1 MMGCLESQWSRE
13 TSERITIEEA
23 ITGLI
28 SMIHSRLVKSSEVTK
43 YGANTT
49 IVYSRGAPLRS
60 PWRSWLGFPFLLL
73 LISLLSACGDLF
85 TPTPSTVGPIDSPT
99 VHSPPKITPSIMA
112 SGTFKEY
119 SLPLSNS
126 GLMRPAIDHTGR
138 IWFGEMGHNLLAVF
152 DPHTQKFQQIT
163 PPHGRSGIM
172 GVVVASDDTI
182 WFAEQYAN
190 YIGHVPD
197 PGLPGKT
204 LTLPSA
210 PNDLVLDNQGNAWFT
225 ELNANALGRLHIQ
238 SGQTQQYP
246 LATTKTTQALN
257 PYGITIDPQGNV
269 WFTEAS
275 TNQIGR
281 LDPKK
286 GQISYFSMQGSS
298 TPLMEITADAHGI
311 IWATSFSSGLLL
323 SFNPKTATFTP
334 YYAPSSGG
342 LYGITITPGGQ
353 VWVTITAA
361 NAIANLDP
369 TANRFIDYA
378 IPSSGSLPLGV
389 VMGAN
394 DSLWF
399 TEAGSNKI
407 GMLKP

>member
-1 MMGCLESQWSRE
+1 MK
-13 TSERITIEEA
+13 RI
-23 ITGLI
+23 
-28 SMIHSRLVKSSEVTK
+28 K
-43 YGANTT
+43 YLP
-49 IVYSRGAPLRS
+49 I
-60 PWRSWLGFPFLLL
+60 LLL
-73 LISLLSACGDLF
+73 LALLIAACGDSF
-85 TPTPSTVGPIDSPT
+85 TPTTSNLGPINSPT
-99 VHSPPKITPSIMA
+99 VHSQLKTTPSIMA
-112 SGTFKEY
+112 SGTFREY

-126 GLMRPAIDHTGR
+126 GIMRPAIDHEGH

-152 DPHTQKFQQIT
+152 DPHSQKFQQFT

-172 GVVVASDDTI
+172 GVGVASDDTI

-190 YIGHVPD
+190 YIGHYFPATSQFQTYPLPNLTVPD
-197 PGLPGKT
+197 PGFPGKT

-210 PNDLVLDNQGNAWFT
+210 PNDLVLDQQGNVWFT
-225 ELNANALGRLHIQ
+225 ELNANALGHLDIR
-238 SGQTQQYP
+238 SGQIQQYP
-246 LATTKTTQALN
+246 LLTTKTTQALN
-257 PYGITIDPQGNV
+257 PYGITIDPQGTI
-269 WFTEAS
+269 WFTGAS
-275 TNQIGR
+275 TNHIGR
-281 LDPKK
+281 LNPKT
-286 GQISYFSMQGSS
+286 GQISYVSMQGST
-298 TPLMEITADAHGI
+298 TPLMEIAADTQGI

-353 VWVTITAA
+353 IWVTITAA

-369 TANRFIDYA
+369 TANHFIEYA

>member
-1 MMGCLESQWSRE
+1 MINQE
-13 TSERITIEEA
+13 T

-28 SMIHSRLVKSSEVTK
+28 LMKRL
-43 YGANTT
+43 T
-49 IVYSRGAPLRS
+49 I
-60 PWRSWLGFPFLLL
+60 FPILLL
-73 LISLLSACGDLF
+73 LVMLIAACGDSF
-85 TPTPSTVGPIDSPT
+85 SSTTSNIGPIDSPT
-99 VHSPPKITPSIMA
+99 IHSQPKTTPSIMA
-112 SGTFKEY
+112 SGTFQEY
-119 SLPLSNS
+119 SLPQSNS
-126 GLMRPAIDHTGR
+126 GLMRPAIDHEGR

-152 DPHTQKFQQIT
+152 DPHTQKFQQFK

-172 GVVVASDDTI
+172 GVVVASDNTI

-190 YIGHVPD
+190 YIGHYFPATVQFQTYSLPTLTVPD
-197 PGLPGKT
+197 SGVPGKT

-210 PNDLVLDNQGNAWFT
+210 PNDLALDQKGNVWFT
-225 ELNANALGRLHIQ
+225 ELNANALGRLNIQ

-246 LATTKTTQALN
+246 LAKTKITQALN
-257 PYGITIDPQGNV
+257 PYGITIDPQGII

-275 TNQIGR
+275 TNHIGR
-281 LDPKK
+281 LDPKTGK
-286 GQISYFSMQGSS
+286 ISYVSMQGSS
-298 TPLMEITADAHGI
+298 TPLMEIAADSHGV
-311 IWATSFSSGLLL
+311 IWATSFSTGLLL
-323 SFNPKTATFTP
+323 SFNPKTATFRP

-342 LYGITITPGGQ
+342 LYGITITPQGQ

-369 TANRFIDYA
+369 IANRFIDYA

-394 DSLWF
+394 ASLWF

>member
-1 MMGCLESQWSRE
+1 MKRL
-13 TSERITIEEA
+13 A
-23 ITGLI
+23 ISSILLPLAFLI
-28 SMIHSRLVKSSEVTK
+28 
-43 YGANTT
+43 A
-49 IVYSRGAPLRS
+49 
-60 PWRSWLGFPFLLL
+60 
-73 LISLLSACGDLF
+73 ACGDSY
-85 TPTPSTVGPIDSPT
+85 TPSTSNIGPIDSPT
-99 VHSPPKITPSIMA
+99 GHSQPKTTPSIMA
-112 SGTFKEY
+112 SGTFQEY
-119 SLPLSNS
+119 SLPQLNS

-138 IWFGEMGHNLLAVF
+138 IWFGEMGHNLLGVF
-152 DPHTQKFQQIT
+152 DPHTQQFQQIT

-172 GVVVASDDTI
+172 GVTVASDDTI

-190 YIGHVPD
+190 YIGHYFPDTGQFKTYQLPVLTVPD

-210 PNDLVLDNQGNAWFT
+210 PNDLVLDKQGNIWFT
-225 ELNANALGRLHIQ
+225 ELNANALGRLSIQ
-238 SGQTQQYP
+238 SGQTQQYS
-246 LATTKTTQALN
+246 LTTTKTTQALN
-257 PYGITIDPQGNV
+257 PYGITIDPQGNI

-275 TNQIGR
+275 TNHIGR
-281 LDPKK
+281 LNPKT
-286 GQISYFSMQGSS
+286 GLISYYSMQGSS
-298 TPLMEITADAHGI
+298 TPLMEIAADAHGI

-342 LYGITITPGGQ
+342 LYGITITPAGQ

-369 TANRFIDYA
+369 TANRFIDYV

-389 VMGAN
+389 VLGAN